1 MRRYIPWLL
10 AALCALALIWVLY
23 GQNASLEQIGLI
35 DMGKILSESEYAQRL
50 NEQLAE
56 KYDQLIAQLQSS
68 DTEGIDEETR
78 ADQERAVYAEYLRFR
93 QELETEFQAAL
104 AKAISEAAEE
114 ADLQLVLDVDLVRYG
129 GKDISSEVIKRLR

>member
-56 KYDQLIAQLQSS
+56 KYDQLITQLQSS

>member
-1 MRRYIPWLL
+1 
-10 AALCALALIWVLY
+10 
-23 GQNASLEQIGLI
+23 
-35 DMGKILSESEYAQRL
+35 MGKILSESEYAQRL

-56 KYDQLIAQLQSS
+56 KYDQLITQLQSS

>member
-35 DMGKILSESEYAQRL
+35 DMGKVLSESEYAQRL

>member
-1 MRRYIPWLL
+1 MKIYSWLL

-23 GQNASLEQIGLI
+23 GQNAPLEQIGLI

-78 ADQERAVYAEYLRFR
+78 ADQSERFMPSTCGLDRSWKRNSR
-93 QELETEFQAAL
+93 QP
-104 AKAISEAAEE
+104 
-114 ADLQLVLDVDLVRYG
+114 
-129 GKDISSEVIKRLR
+129 